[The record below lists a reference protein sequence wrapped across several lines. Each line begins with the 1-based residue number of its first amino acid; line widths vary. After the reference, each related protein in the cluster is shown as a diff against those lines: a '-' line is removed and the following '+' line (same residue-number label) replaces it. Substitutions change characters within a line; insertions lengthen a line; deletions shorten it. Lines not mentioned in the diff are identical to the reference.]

1 MHIHKFSE
9 MVTFSENAIGG
20 TLPATEEYRQFFKKL
35 HPRQILTS
43 RITIPVFEITYCYDT
58 CRGNFSHGK
67 KYVFLRSAHD
77 DYDIEIDMIFNDWV
91 EEENRRRPFRKIS
104 NVKILEIKLKAFA
117 TLPLAS

>member
-20 TLPATEEYRQFFKKL
+20 TLPATEEYREFLKKL

-58 CRGNFSHGK
+58 CRGILAREK
-67 KYVFLRSAHD
+67 VCVFT
-77 DYDIEIDMIFNDWV
+77 V
-91 EEENRRRPFRKIS
+91 CP
-104 NVKILEIKLKAFA
+104 
-117 TLPLAS
+117 